1 MDTYINSHLPHLPDP
16 MTMERINVRAR
27 AASPLGSGSPDRN
40 LTAAFHTFDASRYA
54 WLAVQ
59 LRSAGL
65 DEIARLA
72 DDWSDEHRQ
81 TAAKLSEAA

>member
-1 MDTYINSHLPHLPDP
+1 MDTHTLPHLQDP
-16 MTMERINVRAR
+16 LAMERINVRCR
-27 AASPLGSGSPDRN
+27 AASPD